1 METLDTNMQ
10 KMGFLQKFID
20 IYFYRM
26 SNLGFSKEKAFDVI
40 NTEYKENSKN
50 DTFTNIF
57 DVIEKVKITN

>member
-1 METLDTNMQ
+1 MDALDAKMQ

-26 SNLGFSKEKAFDVI
+26 LNLGYSKLQAFDFI

-57 DVIEKVKITN
+57 DVIEKVKKTN